1 MHGVNGLMMID
12 YVKDYFGFSIFFR
25 YNFQLSPGV
34 GEPTSGALVKQV
46 EKRAIREGVAVFAQP
61 QME

>member
-1 MHGVNGLMMID
+1 MQD
-12 YVKDYFGFSIFFR
+12 APSFSICLYFLSR
-25 YNFQLSPGV
+25 RLPGVSSHGSPGV